1 MSLYDTVTVDH
12 PDIGLQTS
20 FQVKGYEWDAIRQR
34 FNRIT
39 LGDVFD
45 YATARIAGY
54 EISDGAITLAKI
66 DGMSLAQLQNGGTS
80 T

>member
-1 MSLYDTVTVDH
+1 M
-12 PDIGLQTS
+12 PGLQTA
-20 FQVKGYEWDAIRQR
+20 FQVKSYEWDAIRQR

-39 LGDVFD
+39 LGDVFRYD
-45 YATARIAGY
+45 TARLAGY